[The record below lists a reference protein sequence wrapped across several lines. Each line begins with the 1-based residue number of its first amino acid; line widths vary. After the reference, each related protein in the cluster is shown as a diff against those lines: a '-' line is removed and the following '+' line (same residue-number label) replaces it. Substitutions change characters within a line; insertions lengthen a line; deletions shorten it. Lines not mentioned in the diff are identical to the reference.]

1 MALLIITTILWAFS
15 FSLFGEYLAGHV
27 DSYFAVLIRVGL
39 AALVFLPFLRS
50 RGHNLK
56 TISLYMLVGAMQLGI
71 MYMLSFHA
79 YLYLTVSELLLF
91 TVLTPL
97 YITLIYDVMS
107 QRRLRWGY
115 AFSAL
120 LAVIGA
126 GIIRYD
132 RVTDHFWVGLLL
144 VQLSNISFAIGMV
157 GYKRLM
163 ETRPMPQ
170 HNAFAW
176 FYLGAFLVAVVAWSL
191 LGNAQKLPETTL
203 QWSILVFLGVVASG
217 IGYFMW
223 NYGATQVDAGTL
235 GIMNNMHVPAGLLV
249 NLAIWHQQPH
259 WPSFITGAAVIL
271 ASLWVHRKWSLRAPH
286 KRQMIAGVI
295 PRRANK
301 RLGHRLTLVAVAHG
315 GIQAA
320 PQTIAQGFGH
330 HQTLALNAF
339 HHPVRQG
346 GNAHSGRHHLN
357 QQ

>member
-27 DSYFAVLIRVGL
+27 DSYFAVLVRVGL

-56 TISLYMLVGAMQLGI
+56 TLGLYMLVGAMQLGI
-71 MYMLSFHA
+71 MYMLSFRA
-79 YLYLTVSELLLF
+79 YLYITVAELLLF

-97 YITLIYDVMS
+97 YITLIYDLMS
-107 QRRLRWGY
+107 KRPLRWGY
-115 AFSAL
+115 AGSAL

-126 GIIRYD
+126 GIIRYNQ
-132 RVTDHFWVGLLL
+132 VTDHFWTGLVL

-176 FYLGAFLVAVVAWSL
+176 FYIGALLVAIVGWSV
-191 LGNAQKLPETTL
+191 LGNAQKMPETTL
-203 QWSILVFLGVVASG
+203 QWSILVFLGVAASG

-223 NYGATQVDAGTL
+223 NVGATQVDAGTL

-259 WPSFITGAAVIL
+259 WPTFITGAVVIL
-271 ASLWVHRKWSLRAPH
+271 ASLWVHRRWVAP
-286 KRQMIAGVI
+286 RSVQTAGD
-295 PRRANK
+295 RR
-301 RLGHRLTLVAVAHG
+301 RGC
-315 GIQAA
+315 A
-320 PQTIAQGFGH
+320 P
-330 HQTLALNAF
+330 
-339 HHPVRQG
+339 
-346 GNAHSGRHHLN
+346 SE
-357 QQ
+357 

>member
-27 DSYFAVLIRVGL
+27 DSYFAVLVRVGL
-39 AALVFLPFLRS
+39 AALVFLPFLRT
-50 RGHNLK
+50 RGHSVK
-56 TISLYMLVGAMQLGI
+56 MIALYMLVGAMQLGI

-97 YITLIYDVMS
+97 YITLIYDLMS
-107 QRRLRWGY
+107 GRRLRWSY

-132 RVTDHFWVGLLL
+132 QVTSHFWTGLLL

-176 FYLGAFLVAVVAWSL
+176 FYMGAFMVAIVAWFM
-191 LGNAQKLPETTL
+191 LGNAQKIPATTL
-203 QWSILVFLGVVASG
+203 QWGILVFLGVAASG

-249 NLAIWHQQPH
+249 NLVIWHQQPH
-259 WPSFITGAAVIL
+259 WPSFIIGAAVIV
-271 ASLWVHRKWSLRAPH
+271 ASLWVHRKWVVPH
-286 KRQMIAGVI
+286 SVQTAGD
-295 PRRANK
+295 RR
-301 RLGHRLTLVAVAHG
+301 RDS
-315 GIQAA
+315 
-320 PQTIAQGFGH
+320 
-330 HQTLALNAF
+330 AL
-339 HHPVRQG
+339 
-346 GNAHSGRHHLN
+346 SE
-357 QQ
+357 

>member
-27 DSYFAVLIRVGL
+27 DSYFAVLVRVGL
-39 AALVFLPFLRS
+39 AALVFLPFLRTS
-50 RGHNLK
+50 GHSVK
-56 TISLYMLVGAMQLGI
+56 TIALYMLVGAMQLGI

-97 YITLIYDVMS
+97 YITLIYDLMS
-107 QRRLRWGY
+107 GRRLRWSY

-132 RVTDHFWVGLLL
+132 QVTSHFWSGLLL

-176 FYLGAFLVAVVAWSL
+176 FYMGAFMVAIVAWFM
-191 LGNAQKLPETTL
+191 LGNAQKIPATTL
-203 QWSILVFLGVVASG
+203 QWGILVFLGVAASG

-259 WPSFITGAAVIL
+259 WPSFIIGAAVIV
-271 ASLWVHRKWSLRAPH
+271 ASLWVHRKWVVPH
-286 KRQMIAGVI
+286 SVQTAGD
-295 PRRANK
+295 RR
-301 RLGHRLTLVAVAHG
+301 RDS
-315 GIQAA
+315 
-320 PQTIAQGFGH
+320 
-330 HQTLALNAF
+330 AL
-339 HHPVRQG
+339 
-346 GNAHSGRHHLN
+346 SE
-357 QQ
+357 

>member
-39 AALVFLPFLRS
+39 AALVFLPFLRT

-176 FYLGAFLVAVVAWSL
+176 FYLGAFWWRRWRGRCWGTRKSCRKPRCNGAFWCFSAWWRPAL
-191 LGNAQKLPETTL
+191 ATLCGTMALP
-203 QWSILVFLGVVASG
+203 
-217 IGYFMW
+217 
-223 NYGATQVDAGTL
+223 
-235 GIMNNMHVPAGLLV
+235 
-249 NLAIWHQQPH
+249 
-259 WPSFITGAAVIL
+259 
-271 ASLWVHRKWSLRAPH
+271 K
-286 KRQMIAGVI
+286 
-295 PRRANK
+295 
-301 RLGHRLTLVAVAHG
+301 
-315 GIQAA
+315 
-320 PQTIAQGFGH
+320 
-330 HQTLALNAF
+330 
-339 HHPVRQG
+339 
-346 GNAHSGRHHLN
+346 
-357 QQ
+357 